1 MTDHVKIKHKIKA
14 IADVRDFESLLR
26 VSMLS
31 EEDKELLRL
40 YYVNGKNFAF
50 VADTLGYS
58 ETYIKKRHKAAILK
72 LNKLF

>member
-26 VSMLS
+26 ISMLP

-58 ETYIKKRHKAAILK
+58 EAYVKKRHKAALIK

>member
-26 VSMLS
+26 ISMLP

-58 ETYIKKRHKAAILK
+58 EAYVKKRHKAALTK

>member
-26 VSMLS
+26 ISMLP

-40 YYVNGKNFAF
+40 YYVYGKNFAF

-58 ETYIKKRHKAAILK
+58 EAYVKKRHKAALIK

>member
-1 MTDHVKIKHKIKA
+1 
-14 IADVRDFESLLR
+14 
-26 VSMLS
+26 MLP

-58 ETYIKKRHKAAILK
+58 EAYVKKRHKAALIK

>member
-31 EEDKELLRL
+31 DEDKELLRL
-40 YYVNGKNFAF
+40 YYINGKNFAF

-58 ETYIKKRHKAAILK
+58 EAYIKKRHKAAILK